1 MLLMFSKFDGC
12 YRYLTYDDL
21 AKTSLSAMTKKLNNQ
36 SLDLLCPTFLP
47 QLSHSVA
54 YSKNNVN
61 FSLQEMAE
69 LRQLLQSA

>member
-36 SLDLLCPTFLP
+36 SLDLLCPTFCRIFLTR
-47 QLSHSVA
+47 
-54 YSKNNVN
+54 
-61 FSLQEMAE
+61 SLT
-69 LRQLLQSA
+69 RRIT